1 MGDRKIL
8 VSLTTLAAM
17 SQVDLPGWETKLEEI
32 EYFNLNEIALFL
44 TGLSKE
50 KRNEL
55 YQAIEKTS
63 VKSIPHIHIR
73 TDMDR
78 TELDYLYRK
87 YSVKAFN
94 LHALEEFPLQHDYG
108 KELNSILYLE
118 NSRVV
123 PDEKDLEEYGGLC
136 VDFAHW
142 EGEKLKGN
150 TEYVQKMDHLV
161 KKIKIGCAHISA
173 IKNEPT
179 PIVIDATKREYDS
192 HVLGNLSEL
201 NYLKKYKAYFPEIMS
216 IELENPIAEQLEAKK
231 YTEKIISDKK

>member
-1 MGDRKIL
+1 
-8 VSLTTLAAM
+8 
-17 SQVDLPGWETKLEEI
+17 
-32 EYFNLNEIALFL
+32 
-44 TGLSKE
+44 
-50 KRNEL
+50 
-55 YQAIEKTS
+55 
-63 VKSIPHIHIR
+63 
-73 TDMDR
+73 
-78 TELDYLYRK
+78 
-87 YSVKAFN
+87 
-94 LHALEEFPLQHDYG
+94 
-108 KELNSILYLE
+108 
-118 NSRVV
+118 
-123 PDEKDLEEYGGLC
+123 LEEYGGLC